1 MNFADVAK
9 TMGNYTYT
17 ENGALAYNK
26 TGGGSLLDLFA
37 NIGGMR
43 KRDDA
48 DIVSQWQAARNENP
62 ALADNLILYTRNIR
76 DGGLGERRIARLLLK
91 QLAYYDTAK
100 VIRNFDTIVD
110 CGRWDDLFVFIGTPA
125 EADMW
130 KYICDQFKADMK
142 GAMENKPISL
152 LAKWAPSIN
161 TSSQD
166 TRDLAKKV
174 IAKLNTTPRNYRKML
189 SKLRRYLNILEAK
202 ISKNEWDSINFE
214 QVPSLAMKRYLSAF
228 GKHCYEAFG
237 AYKSKLV
244 KGEAKVNAATLYPYD
259 LVEPCMRYYSKGVY
273 DPIVTEQ
280 QWKALPNYVDGSFDV
295 VCMADVSGSMAGR
308 PMATSIGLSTYFAQR
323 NKGVYHGLYLTFTNE
338 PHFINLQDSWTLKQ
352 CVKYVE
358 NTDVGYNTNLD
369 LAFEQIY
376 SVAARTRQVPKALV
390 VISDGEI
397 DRWNRP
403 GDNYCASIAEKWSR
417 KYAAIDLKAPKLILW
432 NCEARGQN
440 KFLAQTHENV
450 AYCSGQS
457 AGTFKNLIDLIEHS
471 AYDAMVRV
479 LSKPEFSWQ

>member
-1 MNFADVAK
+1 MNFAE
-9 TMGNYTYT
+9 MFGNLGETVYT
-17 ENGALAYNK
+17 ENGALAYNRS
-26 TGGGSLLDLFA
+26 GGGSLLDLFA

-43 KRDDA
+43 KRTDG

-100 VIRNFDTIVD
+100 VTRNFDTIVD
-110 CGRWDDLFVFIGTPA
+110 CGRWDDLFVLIGTPA

-130 KYICDQFKADMK
+130 KYVCNQFKADMK
-142 GAMENKPISL
+142 GAMENRPISL

-174 IAKLNTTPRNYRKML
+174 IAKLNVTPRNYRKML
-189 SKLRRYLNILEAK
+189 SKLRRYLNVLEAK

-259 LVEPCMRYYSKGVY
+259 IVY
-273 DPIVTEQ
+273 PIMYNRSGYDSIVSEE
-280 QWKALPNYVDGSFDV
+280 QWKALPNYVDDNFEV
-295 VCMADVSGSMAGR
+295 VCVADTSGSMYGQ
-308 PMATSIGLSTYFAQR
+308 PMATSVGLSIYFAQR
-323 NKGVYHGLYLTFTNE
+323 NKGAYHNLYFNFSSDPTIQKIE
-338 PHFINLQDSWTLKQ
+338 DSWTLKQ
-352 CVKYVE
+352 CVNRVMSSSWGMS
-358 NTDVGYNTNLD
+358 TDLDKTYKLIYN
-369 LAFEQIY
+369 I
-376 SVAARTRQVPKALV
+376 AAQTRDVPKALV
-390 VISDGEI
+390 VISDMEI
-397 DRWNRP
+397 ND
-403 GDNYCASIAEKWSR
+403 WSR
-417 KYAAIDLKAPKLILW
+417 TPNYEISITDKWEKLYAQIGLKAPRLIYW
-432 NCEARGQN
+432 NVNSRHNNMLSQC
-440 KFLAQTHENV
+440 TENV
-450 AYCSGQS
+450 AYVSGSS
-457 AGTFKNLIDLIEHS
+457 AGSFKFLQTLISKS
-471 AYDAMVRV
+471 AYEAMTEI
-479 LSKPEFSWQ
+479 LTKPEFTWQ